1 MTPAQGFAKHGPVEA
16 LAKKK
21 LTPVMKQYEDAKAL
35 HPDAVL
41 FFRMGDFYEMFHDD
55 AVYVSRALG
64 LTLTSRDKGAPD
76 GIPMA
81 GVPHHAAH
89 GYIAKLLALG
99 RKVALCEQMGDPSK
113 FKGIVPRAVVR
124 VVTPGLITDT
134 DQLSARENHYLIAV
148 ERGEGAALGLA
159 LFDLSTAE
167 LSAARLD
174 GPASLLAELS
184 RADPR
189 EVLFAP
195 GLDDLRAAAAFSAPR
210 ATLREDDALGD
221 DEAREILDEA
231 ADAPLAAAALAEHPV
246 EAARAAARALR
257 FARRC
262 TPGAKLPVRRIG
274 AHDPS
279 FALRIDEI
287 AQVHLELTRA
297 ADGSTKGS
305 LLEVIDAT
313 VTPAGARLLRRRL
326 LAPLLDVGRIRRRHD
341 EVELFVNHPRS
352 RSELRE
358 ALGNLGDLE
367 RLSTRAS
374 LHEVSPRELGGLRD
388 GLLAAPAAVAAVRT
402 IPEPSAPELL
412 GGEVDLVPEVA
423 ARLLDALVDRPPPH
437 ARDGGVIR
445 EGFDRE
451 LDELKAIM
459 KNGAEMIVALEA
471 ELRQATNA
479 GSLRIKYTRVFGYYI
494 EVTKSHLAKVP
505 AAWRRKQTV
514 AGGERYTND
523 ALDDLADR
531 IEHAEEKALEREATL
546 FEALGA
552 LVSSAAERIRA
563 LARVLAAWDVAAALA
578 DLAHR
583 HDYARPVVDQGEVL
597 SIVDGRHPVVERFA
611 AAGAFVPND
620 TLLDLA
626 GERLFLITGP
636 NMAGKSTLMR
646 QVALIVILAQLGS
659 YVPAKEARIGVV
671 DRILSRVGASDNVA
685 RGESTFMVEMRETA
699 SILREA
705 TRRSLVILDE
715 IGRGTSTYDGLAI
728 AWAVAEHLY
737 DAIGCRAMFATHY
750 HELTELAKY
759 GPGIA
764 NYSVAAREHG
774 DDIVFLHKLTVGPAS
789 RSYGVAVARL
799 AGVGEGV
806 LARAKAILATL
817 EAGAA
822 LPGGKHASL
831 RGRSKAGT
839 TQLDLFAPPGK
850 AVEAS
855 SPVLETLK
863 AVEVDRL
870 TPMEALQLVAKL
882 KAMLGGV
889 RS

>member
-1 MTPAQGFAKHGPVEA
+1 
-16 LAKKK
+16 
-21 LTPVMKQYEDAKAL
+21 
-35 HPDAVL
+35 
-41 FFRMGDFYEMFHDD
+41 
-55 AVYVSRALG
+55 
-64 LTLTSRDKGAPD
+64 
-76 GIPMA
+76 
-81 GVPHHAAH
+81 
-89 GYIAKLLALG
+89 
-99 RKVALCEQMGDPSK
+99 
-113 FKGIVPRAVVR
+113 
-124 VVTPGLITDT
+124 
-134 DQLSARENHYLIAV
+134 
-148 ERGEGAALGLA
+148 
-159 LFDLSTAE
+159 
-167 LSAARLD
+167 
-174 GPASLLAELS
+174 
-184 RADPR
+184 
-189 EVLFAP
+189 
-195 GLDDLRAAAAFSAPR
+195 
-210 ATLREDDALGD
+210 
-221 DEAREILDEA
+221 
-231 ADAPLAAAALAEHPV
+231 
-246 EAARAAARALR
+246 
-257 FARRC
+257 
-262 TPGAKLPVRRIG
+262 
-274 AHDPS
+274 AHDS
-279 FALRIDEI
+279 TGALRIDEI

-326 LAPLLDVGRIRRRHD
+326 LAPLLDVGAIRRRHD
-341 EVELFVNHPRS
+341 EVELFVHHPRS

-358 ALGNLGDLE
+358 ALEKLGDLE

-374 LHEVSPRELGGLRD
+374 LREVSPRELGGLRD
-388 GLLAAPAAVAAVRT
+388 GLLAAPAAVAAVRA
-402 IPEPSAPELL
+402 IPDPSAPELL
-412 GGEVDLVPEVA
+412 GAEIDVVPEVA
-423 ARLLDALVDRPPPH
+423 ARLLEALIDQPPPH

-445 EGFDRE
+445 EGYDRD
-451 LDELKAIM
+451 LDALKLIM
-459 KNGAEMIVALEA
+459 RNGAEMIVALEL
-471 ELRQATNA
+471 ELRKETSAN
-479 GSLRIKYTRVFGYYI
+479 SLRIKYTRVFGYYI

-514 AGGERYTND
+514 VGGERYTND
-523 ALDDLADR
+523 ALDDLADK
-531 IEHAEEKALEREATL
+531 IEHAQEKALDREATL

-552 LVSSAAERIRA
+552 LVSAAADRIRA
-563 LARVLAAWDVAAALA
+563 LARVLAAWDVASALA

-626 GERLFLITGP
+626 GERLLLITGP

-699 SILREA
+699 TILRDA

-764 NYSVAAREHG
+764 NHSVAAREHG
-774 DDIVFLHKLTVGPAS
+774 EDIVFLHKLTPGPAS

-850 AVEAS
+850 AAEAS
-855 SPVLETLK
+855 SPVLETLR

-870 TPMEALQLVAKL
+870 TPMEALQLIAKL
-882 KAMLGGV
+882 KGMLSGPK
-889 RS
+889 